1 VGARGAA
8 VMSALGDGF
17 RWLFDSANWW
27 GPSGLVTRTVEHLAY
42 SGAALLI
49 AFVVAFPVGLA
60 IGHTGRGRFGA
71 SASANLLRAI
81 PTYGVVSLLFIWK
94 PLTLW
99 PLLLALAIL
108 ALPPIM
114 LNTAGGIA
122 NVDPQT
128 RDAATGV
135 GLTGSQVLTRVEVPN
150 ALPLILAGVRSAA
163 NQVIATAAI
172 LGVKGQ
178 GGLGVFIF
186 SGYSTQRY
194 NIVSGASIA
203 IVVLVLVVEAVFAA
217 LQRRLISPGLRIA
230 ATGNSRRRTKMSS
243 VVINPTAGPVPE
255 LVPLESASTGRNP

>member
-1 VGARGAA
+1 
-8 VMSALGDGF
+8 MSALGDGF
-17 RWLFDSANWW
+17 SWLFDSANWW
-27 GPSGLVTRTVEHLAY
+27 GPGGLVTRIGEHLAY
-42 SGAALLI
+42 SAAALAV
-49 AFVVAFPVGLA
+49 AFVVAFPIGLV
-60 IGHTGRGRFGA
+60 IGHTGRGRFSA

-99 PLLLALAIL
+99 PLLLALAVL

-135 GLTGSQVLTRVEVPN
+135 GLTGTQVLARVEVPN

-203 IVVLVLVVEAVFAA
+203 IVALVLIVEGLFAV

-230 ATGNSRRRTKMSS
+230 ATGNSRRRRKMSS
-243 VVINPTAGPVPE
+243 LVINQPVGPATE
-255 LVPLESASTGRNP
+255 LVSTDSASRGRNP